1 MTNNPDEIRREIENT
16 RGRLSSDV
24 NALTETVSPS
34 NVARRQADKVAGVAT
49 SVKDRV
55 MGTADD
61 LRSSGSD
68 AASTVGHAP
77 GAAADKARAK
87 TQGNPLAAGL
97 IALGAGWLL
106 GSMLPASEKEK
117 QAASSLKEKA
127 QPLVEEAKSVAQDT
141 AQELK
146 EPAKQAAQNIKDTA
160 TEAKDNVAQEGKSTA
175 EDVSSQAQSSVENV
189 RATQ

>member
-1 MTNNPDEIRREIENT
+1 MTTNPDEIRREIEDT

-34 NVARRQADKVAGVAT
+34 NVARRQADKVADVAS

-61 LRSSGSD
+61 LRSSSSD
-68 AASTVGHAP
+68 AASSVGHAP
-77 GAAADKARAK
+77 GAAATKARSK

-97 IALGAGWLL
+97 VALGVGWLV

-117 QAASSLKEKA
+117 EAAVALKDKA
-127 QPLVEEAKSVAQDT
+127 QPLVDEAKSVAQDT

-146 EPAKQAAQNIKDTA
+146 EPAKQAAQSIKETATDAKDT
-160 TEAKDNVAQEGKSTA
+160 VVQEGQSTA
-175 EDVSSQAQSSVENV
+175 QDVKSQAQDSADTV
-189 RATQ
+189 RSTQ

>member
-1 MTNNPDEIRREIENT
+1 MTTNPDEIRREIEDT

-34 NVARRQADKVAGVAT
+34 NVARRQADKVADVAS

-68 AASTVGHAP
+68 AASSVGHAP
-77 GAAADKARAK
+77 GAAATKARSK

-97 IALGAGWLL
+97 VALGVGWLV

-117 QAASSLKEKA
+117 EAAVALKDKA
-127 QPLVEEAKSVAQDT
+127 QPLMDEAKSVAQDT

-146 EPAKQAAQNIKDTA
+146 EPAMQAAQSIKETATDAKDT
-160 TEAKDNVAQEGKSTA
+160 VVQEGQSTVG
-175 EDVSSQAQSSVENV
+175 DVKSQAHASADRV
-189 RATQ
+189 RSTQ